1 MKLFA
6 ELKANHLLRVSPNPN
21 ISNENASWNT
31 QSLRKLVAGYSI
43 NSNEK

>member
-21 ISNENASWNT
+21 ISNENASWPKSKFKKT
-31 QSLRKLVAGYSI
+31 CCRL
-43 NSNEK
+43 